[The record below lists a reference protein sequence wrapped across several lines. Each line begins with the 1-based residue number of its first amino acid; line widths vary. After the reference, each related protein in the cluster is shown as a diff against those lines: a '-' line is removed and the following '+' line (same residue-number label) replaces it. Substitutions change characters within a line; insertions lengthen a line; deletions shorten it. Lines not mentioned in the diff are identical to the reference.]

1 MQRHKRYL
9 HLVAANVREDFIG
22 SLIIEVNSKYGYLQ
36 FEHDINY
43 FWEQCLGKT
52 SRTVKETKA
61 MLVSGFKQEVWIDEE
76 YLDAILT
83 CNGATTCESN

>member
-22 SLIIEVNSKYGYLQ
+22 SLIIEVDSKYGYLQ

-52 SRTVKETKA
+52 SKTIKETKA

-76 YLDAILT
+76 YLDAILQM
-83 CNGATTCESN
+83 NGATCESN